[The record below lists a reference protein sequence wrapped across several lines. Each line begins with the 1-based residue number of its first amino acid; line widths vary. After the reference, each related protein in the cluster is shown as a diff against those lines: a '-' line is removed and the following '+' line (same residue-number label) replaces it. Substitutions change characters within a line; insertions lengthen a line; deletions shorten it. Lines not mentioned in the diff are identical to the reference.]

1 MVIPIDQSPRW
12 RTQHAFDDDL
22 DRILEALFRGRR
34 GRRPV
39 SGLEV
44 LILADALECSEATIG
59 RHFAT
64 WRQPAKYATGATSAG
79 PTGGLRLLLIRPRI
93 QRAYSPT
100 KPA

>member
-12 RTQHAFDDDL
+12 RAKHAFEDDL
-22 DRILEALFRGRR
+22 ARILEALFRCRR
-34 GRRPV
+34 GRRPA

-59 RHFAT
+59 QYFAALHKGVKST
-64 WRQPAKYATGATSAG
+64 PAGSTGSLG
-79 PTGGLRLLLIRPRI
+79 LLLVAPRTRP
-93 QRAYSPT
+93 AYSPT